1 MMKSLALIS
10 IFVGFAGISLFGSF
24 LISHSMVDHMPC
36 VVSVMTGVS
45 CPTNR
50 IDFAAHHISALQ
62 VLSNSPVLVSDGLLL
77 FVIFLAA
84 TLFLAFLGKNFLL
97 FPKIFL
103 NFSLRETKEFC
114 FSVHNLTRWLALFEH
129 SPSF

>member
-1 MMKSLALIS
+1 MKSLALIS

-24 LISHSMVDHMPC
+24 LISHSMMDHMPC
-36 VVSVMTGVS
+36 VVSVMSGVS

-62 VLSNSPVLVSDGLLL
+62 VLSNSYALVSDGLLY
-77 FVIFLAA
+77 FVIFLAL
-84 TLFLAFLGKNFLL
+84 TLFLVFLGKNFLP
-97 FPKIFL
+97 FPKLSI
-103 NFSLRETKEFC
+103 NFRRREASQFC